1 MTNDV
6 ENFLPDYDYA
16 EYLLI
21 SQFLSNYIYIITS
34 LIEGATVCG
43 DLEKPE
49 VNVPMQ

>member
-34 LIEGATVCG
+34 LIEGATACG
-43 DLEKPE
+43 EARR
-49 VNVPMQ
+49 